1 MVWELRLGPVCLM
14 VGVPTVP
21 NSTRCA
27 RRLRPRAAAIR
38 LAGSVTAL
46 LAMYLA
52 ATLVSELLGTVA
64 PSAIQSAQ
72 AQSRAERKAARQA
85 QRQAERAQRQAE
97 RAQRQAERAQRQ
109 AERAQRQAARAQR
122 QAERAQRQAEQA
134 QQSQSPTPG
143 QETFRVERQ
152 QARKE
157 KRQERREERREAKK
171 EKRRERRRE
180 RRDAVENEAPP
191 ATVVEFFKRLVQP
204 EPSSEPQDNVQPDA
218 KTAAKR
224 SAEAEPSRRRKRTR
238 SQRGGANIALPSADS
253 TFKQDEVLA
262 SNLNERDL
270 DRARKLGFRVESA
283 GHFATLN
290 STITRLITPQGL
302 DAVGARDLLRRK
314 LPGGQLALNRYYRVY
329 RTARGDDQSGQNGRL
344 RKQLPSRTRCTGD
357 QCYGLSLI
365 RWRPSLSDCTRSA
378 KIGVID
384 TPIDHRHPAI
394 IGKNV
399 QVGTFVT
406 GRRKRSAD
414 WHGTGVLALL
424 TGDASTTT
432 PGLIPHA
439 SFYVADVFSEDAAG
453 VPVAESLSLIQAFE
467 WMDAFGVK
475 IINLSLA
482 GPKDP
487 LVEDVIARLSKRGV
501 IFIAAAG
508 NDGPTA
514 PPKYPAAYAPVITVT
529 AVNKRLRNYRYA
541 NRGRHIDFAAPGVGI
556 WTAAPG
562 RKEGY
567 RSGTSF
573 AVPFVTAVAATH
585 YRQLAKPTK
594 SSLLE
599 VIATKDLGPRG
610 HDQIYGRGLIQAP
623 ATCGGR
629 EPEPRGAPAVVADRM
644 SAR

>member
-1 MVWELRLGPVCLM
+1 
-14 VGVPTVP
+14 
-21 NSTRCA
+21 
-27 RRLRPRAAAIR
+27 
-38 LAGSVTAL
+38 
-46 LAMYLA
+46 MYLA
-52 ATLVSELLGTVA
+52 ATLAFELVGNIA
-64 PSAIQSAQ
+64 PSITQSAQ
-72 AQSRAERKAARQA
+72 AQSRAERRAARQA
-85 QRQAERAQRQAE
+85 QRQAERALRRAE
-97 RAQRQAERAQRQ
+97 
-109 AERAQRQAARAQR
+109 RQAARAAQR

-134 QQSQSPTPG
+134 
-143 QETFRVERQ
+143 RARQ
-152 QARKE
+152 E
-157 KRQERREERREAKK
+157 KRQERRKEKREARK
-171 EKRRERRRE
+171 EKRREKRQE
-180 RRDAVENEAPP
+180 RRQERRNAVENEAPP

-204 EPSSEPQDNVQPDA
+204 EPSPEPQNRGQPDA
-218 KTAAKR
+218 NTAAKR
-224 SAEAEPSRRRKRTR
+224 SAEAKPSRRRKRSR

-253 TFKQDEVLA
+253 TFKRDEVLA
-262 SNLNERDL
+262 SNLNDRDL
-270 DRARKLGFRVESA
+270 DRARRLGFKAESA
-283 GHFATLN
+283 GHFATLD
-290 STITRLITPQGL
+290 STITRLIAPHGV
-302 DAVGARDLLRRK
+302 DAVGARDLLRRT
-314 LPGGQLALNRYYRVY
+314 LPGGKLALNRYYRVY
-329 RTARGDDQSGQNGRL
+329 RTARGADQSEQDRRL

-365 RWRPSLSDCTRSA
+365 QWRPSLSECTRSV

-394 IGKNV
+394 IGKDV

-424 TGDASTTT
+424 AGDRSSTT
-432 PGLIPHA
+432 PGLLPHA
-439 SFYVADVFSEDAAG
+439 SFYVADVFSQDAAG
-453 VPVAESLSLIQAFE
+453 VPIADSLSLIQAFE

-482 GPKDP
+482 GSKDP
-487 LVEDVIARLSKRGV
+487 LVEEAIARLSKKGV

-529 AVNKRLRNYRYA
+529 AVNKKLRNYRYA

-585 YRQLAKPTK
+585 YRQLAKPSK
-594 SSLLE
+594 SSLLG
-599 VIATKDLGPRG
+599 VVATKDLGPTG
-610 HDQIYGRGLIQAP
+610 HDQVYGHGLILAP
-623 ATCGGR
+623 TTCGGGG
-629 EPEPRGAPAVVADRM
+629 PGPQGVPAVVADRT
-644 SAR
+644 SVR